1 MSEVPPPP
9 TPETNAPMPRG
20 WKVPT
25 FMRTAPAWPLSTGFT
40 MAAGALLAIAL
51 ALAMLSISTV
61 LMSIALAA
69 FLALSMDPAVRAV
82 SRRGVSHFWS
92 VAIVAGAFLAVV
104 AAILAFIVPATAR
117 QFSYLVQNAPEAVEN
132 LPNSAW
138 LSSVEQATGL
148 DVSAVLLQ
156 ALESVTT
163 PESMLAISG
172 GVLRAGV
179 SVVGAVSSAF
189 IVVVLTLYFV
199 SSLGAIKRAAA
210 ALVPAYR
217 RARFSA
223 VLEEITTSV
232 GGAVAGGVTLSMI
245 NAAVVFVL
253 QLLIGSS
260 VPVLM
265 ALAAFFITLVPMI
278 GSVIFL
284 VVGTVGALFIGPTAA
299 LVFAIT
305 YFVYIQI
312 EAYQITPKVM
322 GHAVDVPG
330 VLIIIGAMTGAA
342 LLGLMGALLA
352 IPVTASIL
360 IIIRQITV
368 PRRDAQV
375 HPPPK

>member
-1 MSEVPPPP
+1 MVDALLLPARYPVTLRPIAAWMPNDRLARRPADARSPGQSCSRATVLSWMPPP
-9 TPETNAPMPRG
+9 EPRH
-20 WKVPT
+20 
-25 FMRTAPAWPLSTGFT
+25 AH
-40 MAAGALLAIAL
+40 
-51 ALAMLSISTV
+51 
-61 LMSIALAA
+61 
-69 FLALSMDPAVRAV
+69 
-82 SRRGVSHFWS
+82 SH
-92 VAIVAGAFLAVV
+92 
-104 AAILAFIVPATAR
+104 
-117 QFSYLVQNAPEAVEN
+117 
-132 LPNSAW
+132 
-138 LSSVEQATGL
+138 
-148 DVSAVLLQ
+148 
-156 ALESVTT
+156 
-163 PESMLAISG
+163 
-172 GVLRAGV
+172 
-179 SVVGAVSSAF
+179 
-189 IVVVLTLYFV
+189 VVLTLYFV
-199 SSLGAIKRAAA
+199 SSLDAIKRAAA

-265 ALAAFFITLVPMI
+265 ALAAFFITLVPMF

-299 LVFAIT
+299 LVFALA

-312 EAYQITPKVM
+312 EAYRITPKVM

-368 PRRDAQV
+368 PRRDAQI